1 MNNNPHKGLYNLYL
15 ILGIIVACI
24 VIWQFI
30 APRFSNSGSTTIA
43 GASTSTSQSDGGST
57 SPIADGDFTNSP
69 GSITGPAII
78 EFWNGQGGANKV
90 CGTFQLPSGQSF
102 SYSPAG
108 HWWQYKS
115 DSDMQ
120 AEWSLHLKLY
130 NQKTENAGCTNG
142 QRPPS

>member
-1 MNNNPHKGLYNLYL
+1 VGKEGRAGMNNNPHKGLYNLYL

-30 APRFSNSGSTTIA
+30 APRLLNSAPTPPG
-43 GASTSTSQSDGGST
+43 DGGPT
-57 SPIADGDFTNSP
+57 SPIANGDFTNSP
-69 GSITGPAII
+69 GPITGPAIV

-115 DSDMQ
+115 DYDMQ

-130 NQKTENAGCTNG
+130 YQKTENAGCTNG

>member
-30 APRFSNSGSTTIA
+30 APRLPNSGPLP
-43 GASTSTSQSDGGST
+43 DGGTT
-57 SPIADGDFTNSP
+57 SPIAEGDFTNSP
-69 GSITGPAII
+69 GPITGPAII
-78 EFWNGQGGANKV
+78 EFWNGQGGANKI

-115 DSDMQ
+115 DNDMQ